1 MKRTIALVL
10 AVALAASGCA
20 TTRAQSARISTEPV
34 ASASDPAVMAAY
46 VRQLPLGARV
56 RVSLADGQVI
66 HGTLMKTDDDP
77 IVVQRRTRIPETP
90 LRIAI
95 KDVRGLELEGKGT
108 GMGRVVAVSIATG
121 VGAALGFLMILAAL
135 LSD

>member
-1 MKRTIALVL
+1 ML
-10 AVALAASGCA
+10 AAAIAASGCA
-20 TTRAQSARISTEPV
+20 TARAQSARVSPQS
-34 ASASDPAVMAAY
+34 ASSASDPALMAAY
-46 VRQLPLGARV
+46 VRQLPLGSRV

-66 HGTLMKTDDDP
+66 RGTLMKADEDP

-95 KDVRGLELEGKGT
+95 KDVQGLELEGKGT
-108 GMGRVVAVSIATG
+108 GVGRVVAVGIASG
-121 VGAALGFLMILAAL
+121 VGAALGFMMIIAAL

>member
-10 AVALAASGCA
+10 AAALTASGCA
-20 TTRAQSARISTEPV
+20 TARAHRSPLSTQPET
-34 ASASDPAVMAAY
+34 SASDPALMAAY
-46 VRQLPLGARV
+46 VRQLPVGSRV
-56 RVSLADGQVI
+56 RVSLADGDVVR
-66 HGTLMKTDDDP
+66 GTLMRVNEDP

-95 KDVRGLELEGKGT
+95 KDVRGVELEGKGGGT
-108 GMGRVVAVSIATG
+108 GRMVAIGVATG
-121 VGAALGFLMILAAL
+121 VGATLGFFMLLAAL